1 MRFIVTGGAGFIGH
15 NVVRM
20 LEEQGHECLVI
31 DSTTNYGFIHKAEV
45 EYLINER
52 KRRIRA
58 TVHHLDLRDHRD
70 IENFF
75 KTFALN
81 CDGVVHLASFPRQK
95 VVEKNPIWGAD
106 VMSSALVNLLELSRQ
121 FGVKRFTYVSS
132 SMVYGDFAS
141 GVTED
146 AVCAPQGQYGIMKL
160 MGEQLVK
167 DYSKRNCFDYTVI
180 RPSAVYGELDVE
192 DRVVSKFILSAL
204 RGETLRVNGAD
215 ECLDFTHVDD
225 TARGIVQAILSDAAV
240 NKTYNIT
247 RGQAYSLQSAAQ
259 MATIITG
266 QGRLEL
272 RERDM
277 SFPTRGALNISAAK
291 QDFGYN
297 PTVNIDDGFRRYAN
311 WFKDSAYWKL
321 KL

>member
-1 MRFIVTGGAGFIGH
+1 
-15 NVVRM
+15 
-20 LEEQGHECLVI
+20 
-31 DSTTNYGFIHKAEV
+31 
-45 EYLINER
+45 
-52 KRRIRA
+52 
-58 TVHHLDLRDHRD
+58 
-70 IENFF
+70 
-75 KTFALN
+75 
-81 CDGVVHLASFPRQK
+81 
-95 VVEKNPIWGAD
+95 
-106 VMSSALVNLLELSRQ
+106 
-121 FGVKRFTYVSS
+121 
-132 SMVYGDFAS
+132 MVYGDFAS
-141 GVTED
+141 GVTEN
-146 AVCAPQGQYGIMKL
+146 AACAPQGQYGIMKL

-167 DYSKRNCFDYTVI
+167 DYSRRNCFDYTVI

-297 PTVNIDDGFRRYAN
+297 PAVNIDDGFRRYAN
-311 WFKDSAYWKL
+311 WFKDSAYWKT